1 MPIESLEFN
10 GFTFSCWKW
19 WWFSWK
25 LLNLDSLSK
34 PQTPKIFNEDWL
46 CHHFMN
52 MNNWLIK
59 PAWHIWSSDK
69 KRCSSITIA
78 WNFKTIT
85 FSQLN
90 TKKKPGTNWNHQAT
104 GSNQPWSVRVK
115 SGKKQ
120 CKSSSIW
127 TNEYR
132 RIKKKFNQ
140 LRKKAPH
147 QNLYNLFHFLFLSRL
162 VCLRAHSA
170 ARLQA
175 TPAQCSQQ
183 CVCVVTWFYGIT
195 KWNRMV
201 LSGSSIP
208 NIVLNLE

>member
-1 MPIESLEFN
+1 
-10 GFTFSCWKW
+10 
-19 WWFSWK
+19 
-25 LLNLDSLSK
+25 
-34 PQTPKIFNEDWL
+34 
-46 CHHFMN
+46 MN

-90 TKKKPGTNWNHQAT
+90 TKKKPATNWNHQAT
-104 GSNQPWSVRVK
+104 GSNQPWSGRVK

-183 CVCVVTWFYGIT
+183 CVCVCC
-195 KWNRMV
+195 NMV
-201 LSGSSIP
+201 LWYYKMEQDGSFRLFHP
-208 NIVLNLE
+208 EYCTEFGIVAHAFVPTSWDLCCRFCEFCPHIHTKHTNEWY